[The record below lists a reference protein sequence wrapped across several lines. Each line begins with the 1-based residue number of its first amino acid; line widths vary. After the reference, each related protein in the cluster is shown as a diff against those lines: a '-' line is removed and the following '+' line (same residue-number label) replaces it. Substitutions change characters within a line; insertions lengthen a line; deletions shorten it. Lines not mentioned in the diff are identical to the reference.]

1 MREVDNQ
8 MKNNTLETK
17 ASVKN
22 GVSRMVFAVLSI
34 LLEVGVILA
43 LIFWAGKAAGWIY
56 TVLHILAWILVLAIY
71 GNHKTASIRMT
82 WMYVI
87 MMLPIFGTALYFLIG
102 LNGHTRKMRKRYE
115 DVDKILLPMLPANED
130 VAENAVKKD
139 GRLGGLVN
147 YIRKQ
152 AGYPVYQNTKVE
164 YFDDGEKGFEA
175 QKRDFAKAEKFI
187 FMEYHAIEDAE
198 CWHEMRDILA
208 ERVKAGVEVRVFY
221 DDMGSLGFINTDF
234 VKRTE
239 SYGIKCRVFNPF
251 APGLNLFL
259 NNRDHRKITVIDGK
273 VGYTGGYN
281 LANEYF
287 HRTEPFG
294 FWKDTGIRLEGD
306 AVQSLTVTF
315 LEMWNAVSENDKDDM
330 EFTKYLIASNAHHV
344 LKKGGVMLNA
354 DMEERRSEAAEAAPS
369 EGGKTETDKAETG
382 KAGTDKVEMVKNM
395 ENKIVGDVEAKIVK
409 DAGSKI
415 VKDTEARIVKDKEEY
430 FGKIRERVETD
441 GKFLEGREAAVGENL
456 GFVQPYADSPM
467 DEVHVGEDVYI
478 SMAESA
484 QKYCWFI
491 TPYLIITDEMC
502 HAFSLAARR
511 GVDIRI
517 ITPGIPDKK
526 IVYSVT
532 RSYYNGLARNGV
544 RIFEYTPGFCHA
556 KMSIADDLMATC
568 GTINLDYRSLY
579 HHFENGCLY
588 ADCDAVMDTKRDFEE
603 TFAKSKEVTKFYAN
617 GRGAFM
623 RFGQMILRLAAPL
636 M

>member
-1 MREVDNQ
+1 MSQ
-8 MKNNTLETK
+8 TQETQ

-22 GVSRMVFAVLSI
+22 GVSRMVFAVISI
-34 LLEVGVILA
+34 LLEVLVIL
-43 LIFWAGKAAGWIY
+43 LLLFTAGQRATWIY
-56 TVLHILAWILVLAIY
+56 SLIRILGAILVLRIY
-71 GNHKTASIRMT
+71 GSHKTASIRMT
-82 WMYVI
+82 WMLVI
-87 MMLPIFGTALYFLIG
+87 LLLPIFGTALYLLIG
-102 LNGHTRKMRKRYE
+102 FNGHSLRMRKRYE
-115 DVDKILLPMLPANED
+115 DIDRLLLPMLPANQD
-130 VAENAVKKD
+130 VAERAVARD
-139 GRLGGLVN
+139 GRLGGIVE
-147 YIRKQ
+147 YIRRQ
-152 AGYPVYQNTKVE
+152 AGYPVYENTVVE

-175 QKRDFAKAEKFI
+175 QKRDLAKAEKFI

-198 CWHEMRDILA
+198 CWHEIRDVLA
-208 ERVKAGVEVRVFY
+208 ERAKAGVEVRVFY

-239 SYGIKCRVFNPF
+239 EYGIQCRVFNPF

-273 VGYTGGYN
+273 VGFTGGYN

-315 LEMWNAVSENDKDDM
+315 LEMWNAVSDLDKDDKD
-330 EFTKYLIASNAHHV
+330 FKKYIAASGAER
-344 LKKGGVMLNA
+344 LLEKSSKKI
-354 DMEERRSEAAEAAPS
+354 SE
-369 EGGKTETDKAETG
+369 DKAERIA
-382 KAGTDKVEMVKNM
+382 KDK
-395 ENKIVGDVEAKIVK
+395 EAYIERMIDTVQPDEKYIT
-409 DAGSKI
+409 
-415 VKDTEARIVKDKEEY
+415 DTEAVTGGD
-430 FGKIRERVETD
+430 F
-441 GKFLEGREAAVGENL
+441 

-467 DEVHVGEDVYI
+467 DDIHVGEDVYI
-478 SMAESA
+478 SMAECA
-484 QKYCWFI
+484 QKYAWFI

-511 GVDIRI
+511 GVDVRI

-526 IVYSVT
+526 VVYSLT

-544 RIFEYTPGFCHA
+544 RIFEFTPGFCHA
-556 KMSIADDLMATC
+556 KMSITDDLMATC

-588 ADCDAVMDTKRDFEE
+588 ADCNAVMETKRDFEE
-603 TFAKSKEVTKFYAN
+603 TFAQCREVTEKYTT
-617 GRGAFM
+617 GRGALM
-623 RFGQMILRLAAPL
+623 RFSQMILRLAAPL

>member
-1 MREVDNQ
+1 MNATV
-8 MKNNTLETK
+8 ETQ

-22 GVSRMVFAVLSI
+22 GVSRMIFAVISI
-34 LLEVGVILA
+34 LLEVAVIL
-43 LIFWAGKAAGWIY
+43 LLLFTAGQKATWIY
-56 TVLHILAWILVLAIY
+56 AVLRFLAAILVLFIY
-71 GNHKTASIRMT
+71 GSNKTASIRMT
-82 WMYVI
+82 WMLVI
-87 MMLPIFGTALYFLIG
+87 LLLPICGTVLYLLIG
-102 LNGHTRKMRKRYE
+102 LNGHSLKMRKRYE
-115 DVDKILLPMLPANED
+115 DIDKVLLPMLPANED
-130 VAENAVKKD
+130 VAAEAAARD
-139 GRLGGLVN
+139 GRLGGLVE
-147 YIRKQ
+147 YIRRQ
-152 AGYPVYQNTKVE
+152 AGYPVYKNTKIE

-175 QKRDFAKAEKFI
+175 QKRDLAKAEKFI

-239 SYGIKCRVFNPF
+239 AFGIRCRVFNPF

-294 FWKDTGIRLEGD
+294 YWKDTGVRLEGD

-315 LEMWNAVSENDKDDM
+315 LEMWNAVSDQDKDDKD
-330 EFTKYLIASNAHHV
+330 FTKYIIASNAERM
-344 LKKGGVMLNA
+344 LSRDQTKAGEKGAKRAARDREKYFTVMQETLQS
-354 DMEERRSEAAEAAPS
+354 EERYLA
-369 EGGKTETDKAETG
+369 
-382 KAGTDKVEMVKNM
+382 
-395 ENKIVGDVEAKIVK
+395 
-409 DAGSKI
+409 
-415 VKDTEARIVKDKEEY
+415 DTEA
-430 FGKIRERVETD
+430 
-441 GKFLEGREAAVGENL
+441 AAGGNL

-467 DEVHVGEDVYI
+467 DEIQVGEDVYI

-484 QKYCWFI
+484 QKYAWFI
-491 TPYLIITDEMC
+491 TPYLIITDEMR

-511 GVDIRI
+511 GVDVRI

-556 KMSIADDLMATC
+556 KMSVVDDLMATC

-588 ADCDAVMDTKRDFEE
+588 ADCGAVMDTKKDFEE
-603 TFAKSKEVTKFYAN
+603 TFAQCRDVTEQYAT
-617 GRGAFM
+617 GRGALL
-623 RFGQMILRLAAPL
+623 RVEQLLLRLAAPL

>member
-1 MREVDNQ
+1 ME
-8 MKNNTLETK
+8 NTQETK
-17 ASVKN
+17 AAVKN
-22 GVSRMVFAVLSI
+22 GVVRMVLAVISI
-34 LLEVGVILA
+34 LLEVVVILS
-43 LIFWAGKAAGWIY
+43 LLYLAGQKAGWVYSAIRFLGAMV
-56 TVLHILAWILVLAIY
+56 VLRIY
-71 GNHKTASIRMT
+71 GSYKTASIRMT
-82 WMYVI
+82 WMLVI
-87 MMLPIFGTALYFLIG
+87 LLIPIFGTALYVMIG
-102 LNGHTRKMRKRYE
+102 LNGHSLKMRKRYE
-115 DVDKILLPMLPANED
+115 DIDKILFPMLPDGEKE
-130 VAENAVKKD
+130 AENARKRD
-139 GRLGGLVN
+139 GRLGGIVD
-147 YIRKQ
+147 YIRRN

-164 YFDDGEKGFEA
+164 YFDDAEKGIEA
-175 QKRDFAKAEKFI
+175 QKKDMAKAEKFI

-198 CWHEMRDILA
+198 SWHEIRDVLA

-239 SYGIKCRVFNPF
+239 EYGIQCRVFNPF

-287 HRTEPFG
+287 HKTEPFG
-294 FWKDTGIRLEGD
+294 FWKDTGVRLEGD

-315 LEMWNAVSENDKDDM
+315 LEMWNAISGEDRDDKDFKKYMFNSSAAYVMQEKDRKIQDDPKLSKERRESIAKGRETIEKNRDAYFEKM
-330 EFTKYLIASNAHHV
+330 RAEISQDEKYL
-344 LKKGGVMLNA
+344 A
-354 DMEERRSEAAEAAPS
+354 DTTPVV
-369 EGGKTETDKAETG
+369 G
-382 KAGTDKVEMVKNM
+382 
-395 ENKIVGDVEAKIVK
+395 NK
-409 DAGSKI
+409 
-415 VKDTEARIVKDKEEY
+415 
-430 FGKIRERVETD
+430 
-441 GKFLEGREAAVGENL
+441 L
-456 GFVQPYADSPM
+456 GFVQPYADTPM
-467 DEVHVGEDVYI
+467 DDIHVGEDVYI

-484 QKYCWFI
+484 QKYAWFI

-511 GVDIRI
+511 GVDVRI

-526 IVYSVT
+526 LVYSLT
-532 RSYYNGLARNGV
+532 RSYYNGLTRNGV
-544 RIFEYTPGFCHA
+544 RVFEFTPGFCHA

-603 TFAKSKEVTKFYAN
+603 TFKQCKEVTEYYTD
-617 GRGAFM
+617 GRGAFL
-623 RFGQMILRLAAPL
+623 RLSQLLLRLAAPL

>member
-1 MREVDNQ
+1 ME
-8 MKNNTLETK
+8 NTQETK
-17 ASVKN
+17 AAVKN
-22 GVSRMVFAVLSI
+22 GVVRMVLAVISI
-34 LLEVGVILA
+34 LLEVVVILS
-43 LIFWAGKAAGWIY
+43 LLYLAGQKAGWVYSAIRFLGAMV
-56 TVLHILAWILVLAIY
+56 VLRIY
-71 GNHKTASIRMT
+71 GSYKTASIRMT
-82 WMYVI
+82 WMLVI
-87 MMLPIFGTALYFLIG
+87 LLIPIFGTALYVMIG
-102 LNGHTRKMRKRYE
+102 LNGHSLKMRKRYE
-115 DVDKILLPMLPANED
+115 DIDKILFPMLPDGEKE
-130 VAENAVKKD
+130 AENARKRD
-139 GRLGGLVN
+139 GRLGGIVD
-147 YIRKQ
+147 YIRRN

-164 YFDDGEKGFEA
+164 YFDDAEKGIEA
-175 QKRDFAKAEKFI
+175 QKKDMAKAEKFI

-198 CWHEMRDILA
+198 SWHEIRDVLA

-239 SYGIKCRVFNPF
+239 EYGIQCRVFNPF

-287 HRTEPFG
+287 HKTEPFG
-294 FWKDTGIRLEGD
+294 FWKDTGVRLEGD

-315 LEMWNAVSENDKDDM
+315 LEMWNAISGEDRDDKDFKKYMFNSSAAYVMQEKDRKIQDDPKLSKERRESIAKGRETIEKNRDAYFEKM
-330 EFTKYLIASNAHHV
+330 RAEISQDEKYL
-344 LKKGGVMLNA
+344 A
-354 DMEERRSEAAEAAPS
+354 DTTPI
-369 EGGKTETDKAETG
+369 EG
-382 KAGTDKVEMVKNM
+382 
-395 ENKIVGDVEAKIVK
+395 
-409 DAGSKI
+409 SS
-415 VKDTEARIVKDKEEY
+415 
-430 FGKIRERVETD
+430 
-441 GKFLEGREAAVGENL
+441 L
-456 GFVQPYADSPM
+456 GFVQPYADTPM
-467 DEVHVGEDVYI
+467 DDIHVGEDVYI

-484 QKYCWFI
+484 QKYAWFI

-511 GVDIRI
+511 GVDVRI

-526 IVYSVT
+526 LVYSLT
-532 RSYYNGLARNGV
+532 RSYYNGLTRNGV
-544 RIFEYTPGFCHA
+544 RVFEFTPGFCHA

-603 TFAKSKEVTKFYAN
+603 TFKQCKEVTEYYSD
-617 GRGAFM
+617 GRGAFL
-623 RFGQMILRLAAPL
+623 RLSQLLLRLAAPL

>member
-1 MREVDNQ
+1 ME
-8 MKNNTLETK
+8 NTQETK
-17 ASVKN
+17 AAVKN
-22 GVSRMVFAVLSI
+22 GVVRMVFAVISI
-34 LLEVGVILA
+34 LLEVVVLLSLLYLA
-43 LIFWAGKAAGWIY
+43 GQKAGWVYSAIRFLGAMV
-56 TVLHILAWILVLAIY
+56 VLRIY
-71 GNHKTASIRMT
+71 GSYKTASIRMT
-82 WMYVI
+82 WMLVI
-87 MMLPIFGTALYFLIG
+87 LLIPIFGTALYVMIG
-102 LNGHTRKMRKRYE
+102 LNGHSLKMRKRYE
-115 DVDKILLPMLPANED
+115 DIDKILFPMLPDGEKE
-130 VAENAVKKD
+130 AENARKRD
-139 GRLGGLVN
+139 GRLGGIVD
-147 YIRKQ
+147 YIRRN

-164 YFDDGEKGFEA
+164 YFDDAEKGIEA
-175 QKRDFAKAEKFI
+175 QKKDMAKAEKFI

-198 CWHEMRDILA
+198 SWHEIRDVLA

-239 SYGIKCRVFNPF
+239 EYGIQCRVFNPF

-287 HRTEPFG
+287 HKTEPFG
-294 FWKDTGIRLEGD
+294 FWKDTGVRLEGD

-315 LEMWNAVSENDKDDM
+315 LEMWNAISGEDKDDKDFKKYM
-330 EFTKYLIASNAHHV
+330 FNSSAAYVMQEKDRKIQDDPKLSKERRESIAKGRETIEKNRDAYFEKMRAEISQDEKYL
-344 LKKGGVMLNA
+344 A
-354 DMEERRSEAAEAAPS
+354 DTTPI
-369 EGGKTETDKAETG
+369 EGSG
-382 KAGTDKVEMVKNM
+382 
-395 ENKIVGDVEAKIVK
+395 
-409 DAGSKI
+409 
-415 VKDTEARIVKDKEEY
+415 
-430 FGKIRERVETD
+430 
-441 GKFLEGREAAVGENL
+441 L
-456 GFVQPYADSPM
+456 GFVQPYADTPM
-467 DEVHVGEDVYI
+467 DDIHVGEDVYI

-484 QKYCWFI
+484 QEYAWFI

-511 GVDIRI
+511 GVDVRI

-526 IVYSVT
+526 LVYSLT
-532 RSYYNGLARNGV
+532 RSYYNGLTRNGV
-544 RIFEYTPGFCHA
+544 RVFEFTPGFCHA
-556 KMSIADDLMATC
+556 KMSIVDDLMATC

-603 TFAKSKEVTKFYAN
+603 TFAQCKEVTEYYTN

-623 RFGQMILRLAAPL
+623 RLGQLLLRLAAPL